1 MEEGELSSEE
11 SSAID
16 ILPDEILIYIYK
28 FLPLDSLITCEHVCH
43 RWRRLARDKSVW
55 RPIHIVYSGK
65 PGQSEVSK
73 KNLEII
79 TTHSELIHHL
89 KLQYV
94 YGYQYVKAIIDN
106 CQNLLSLELVMCR
119 ICLEFDDDITKW
131 PQLKKLNLKN
141 CLLLLT
147 SETKDDMSIQYDQ
160 FKDLNHIELADF
172 GLSPQNC
179 YSLLKCQHLSHIL
192 IEKIK
197 NLDVQFIEALIKTKQ
212 HMLITLH
219 IYGGNSIN
227 DNCLQ
232 LLSAC
237 KVLKD
242 LAVIRCESLTDQGLV
257 KLTKLPKIEH
267 LQLWN
272 NIHFSEGNLL
282 KTLFS
287 NNMVKLQSLSLS
299 RIANVSPVIVDIIS
313 EYYRNLKFLAV
324 YQCPRIINTDYEKQ
338 LKSKFRNI
346 DVVLY

>member
-1 MEEGELSSEE
+1 MTNYEED

-16 ILPDEILIYIYK
+16 ILPDEILLYIFK
-28 FLPLDSLITCEHVCH
+28 LLPVDFIIACEHVCH
-43 RWRRLARDKSVW
+43 RWRRLARDSSVW

-65 PGQSEVSK
+65 PGQSDVSK

-79 TTHSELIHHL
+79 ATHGELIHHI

-106 CQNLLSLELVMCR
+106 CENLLSLELVMCR
-119 ICLEFDDDITKW
+119 ICIDFEEDIKKW

-147 SETKDDMSIQYDQ
+147 TETKDDLVIQYDY

-172 GLSPQNC
+172 GLGPENC
-179 YSLLKCQHLSHIL
+179 YSLLKCQHLTHIL

-197 NLDVQFIEALIKTKQ
+197 NLDAEFVETLISTKQ
-212 HMLITLH
+212 NMLVTLH
-219 IYGGNSIN
+219 LYGGNSIN
-227 DNCLQ
+227 DHCLHLISQ
-232 LLSAC
+232 C
-237 KVLKD
+237 PMLKD
-242 LAVIRCESLTDQGLV
+242 LAIIRCESLTDQGLV
-257 KLTKLPKIEH
+257 TLANLQKIEH

-272 NIHFSEGNLL
+272 NVHFCEANLL
-282 KTLFS
+282 QTLS
-287 NNMVKLQSLSLS
+287 SKNLVKLESLSLS
-299 RIANVSPVIVDIIS
+299 RIANISPVIVDIIS
-313 EYYRNLKFLAV
+313 EYYKNLKFLAV